1 MGRCISKAN
10 FSLFWQRIWKI
21 INSKFIVLITVLG
34 ILTFGG
40 ITIFN
45 NAKADISTNYKFGT
59 AFQYFL
65 LDGKGE
71 TLEDKTST
79 KKYTKFLG
87 AYNNGAQGSFTYGEI
102 IDNGSANGDERTARE
117 FVSMVATYSK
127 FNYFSTQ
134 NQGFKIL

>member
-1 MGRCISKAN
+1 MEECINKIN
-10 FSLFWQRIWKI
+10 FPLIRQRIWKV

-102 IDNGSANGDERTARE
+102 IDNG
-117 FVSMVATYSK
+117 
-127 FNYFSTQ
+127 
-134 NQGFKIL
+134 